1 MCVFFLCSS
10 SLLFLVLFLGE
21 FSGGQCGCVGHVY
34 AKEDEQGLAPAVSC
48 RHVCQ
53 CEVLF
58 LVSEASFHH
67 RSPEVADD
75 APRCADGLVLVF
87 WLGAFAYKVGGDV
100 VCGAVGAVLVG
111 GVDGVRAHT
120 LDFDASQTLLIFNAF
135 FEADSFV
142 ECLKRDVLDERDAVY
157 LDVVALGSELH
168 TLVLFAADNG
178 ADVWPVDAHDAV
190 FHFLVVKQVL
200 LLAQHL
206 FTGQKTFVLLGG
218 QNDSHG
224 VLFDQHA
231 PLAEQLLEQV
241 EQTTQQLAGG
251 RFLVLSLLG
260 VGQAGLVHIFIFA
273 ARLPL
278 AKVFAGLLEQFM
290 NPLAALPQQ
299 FHVRGK
305 AQVALIA
312 CGVGHAQVLV
322 AQLGLPFA
330 VQHPLQLLDVK
341 QSRQTVADGAHDFA
355 VLDRTEGIDE
365 HPAEHLHVD
374 AAVERL
380 YQPVVRQAQ
389 IGLEEHQRHLPLGRE
404 HGFVAL
410 RMRAAAV

>member
-1 MCVFFLCSS
+1 MF
-10 SLLFLVLFLGE
+10 LFLGE
-21 FSGGQCGCVGHVY
+21 SACGERSGVCLVY

-48 RHVCQ
+48 RHACQ

-58 LVSEASFHH
+58 LVSETSFHH

-87 WLGAFAYKVGGDV
+87 WLGAFAYKVGGDGV
-100 VCGAVGAVLVG
+100 GGAVGAVLVG

-120 LDFDASQTLLIFNAF
+120 LDFDASQALLIFNAF
-135 FEADSFV
+135 FV

-206 FTGQKTFVLLGG
+206 FAGQKTFVLLGG

-231 PLAEQLLEQV
+231 PLAEQLGQQV

-305 AQVALIA
+305 AQVALISEFFSSLYLKFLSHRFGLGWDA
-312 CGVGHAQVLV
+312 HVSARRLFFDKYFGADLSGMSNPNSWQISTCAATNGEQFSQRKKHRGFLLLNLVGNRLLNV
-322 AQLGLPFA
+322 P
-330 VQHPLQLLDVK
+330 QHPFD
-341 QSRQTVADGAHDFA
+341 RHDF
-355 VLDRTEGIDE
+355 VL
-365 HPAEHLHVD
+365 
-374 AAVERL
+374 
-380 YQPVVRQAQ
+380 
-389 IGLEEHQRHLPLGRE
+389 
-404 HGFVAL
+404 
-410 RMRAAAV
+410 